1 MKYKHILIFSFLLPL
16 IVAKLFGQTTPYL
29 LGEMPAVFQKI
40 ENKLLEEDLDTVF
53 QLCSRL
59 VEGEQNPL
67 IKGIAYFYQGEAAA
81 LMNDFQSAAESF
93 DNAIKIFKATDF
105 KKGLAM
111 AYCKNGDLYFYQ
123 SELFKAD
130 SMYDQSI
137 TLAEKVG
144 LNEVLADAYQNK
156 AMIYT
161 DFQDAESAMDNSKKS
176 LKVSYFLNDL
186 NRIKNM
192 LNQIATNYH
201 SLGELDSA
209 IVYFQKTI
217 DLKNKNQD
225 PEGLIGDYS
234 ALGNL
239 YRQRGSYQQA
249 QEQLIKGLKIAEI
262 EKDTFSMMTLF
273 SEIGDVYAAQE
284 GWEKAEGH
292 YRKSLDLARSKNR
305 QFVEAGCLNKLGN
318 IYHLQGKES
327 AAIEKYELALKIYE
341 QINSKI
347 NAADVQ
353 ISLSKIY
360 KEGNQLEKAKI
371 YLLEALDARTQSA
384 DKLSILTVKMAL
396 AEIEIM
402 TGNRKKGVEL
412 IKECLP
418 EYEEMED
425 QEGLKNAYFLLS
437 ESYAKSND
445 YKLAFEYFQAYKNL
459 SDSLLSIERTKA
471 INELDLL
478 YTTEKKDKEIA
489 QQKAA
494 IEKQQMAI
502 EERNKRYLL
511 LAALGSLILLSVT
524 IGLLYSRKL
533 NRQLTTKNSLIESQK
548 VEIESERNRAEGL
561 LLNVLPET
569 VANELKQKGHATP
582 EHYDSVTVLFTDFEG
597 FTKIAS
603 SLSPTQVVNELND
616 CFLKFDEIAEKYN
629 LEKIKTIGDAYM
641 CAGGLPVRN
650 KTHPLDAISAAK
662 EMLAFVEKRNGKLAA
677 EGKPIWPIRIGIHT
691 GELVAGVV
699 GSKKFAYDIWGDTVN
714 VASRMES
721 NAGAGQINISE
732 ATYKLA
738 GDKFHCRFR
747 GEIEVKNKG
756 AMGMYI
762 VDV

>member
-1 MKYKHILIFSFLLPL
+1 MKYKHILVLCFLLPL
-16 IVAKLFGQTTPYL
+16 IAAKLIGQTAPYL
-29 LGEMPAVFQKI
+29 LEETPTIFKKI
-40 ENKLLEEDLDTVF
+40 ENKLLEEELDTVF

-59 VEGEQNPL
+59 IEDNQPPL
-67 IKGIAYFYQGEAAA
+67 TKGIAYFYQGEVAG
-81 LMNDFQSAAESF
+81 LMNDLQAGTGYF
-93 DNAIKIFKATDF
+93 NTAIKIFKSNDF

-111 AYCKNGDLYFYQ
+111 AYCKLGDLYFYQ
-123 SELFKAD
+123 RELLKAD
-130 SMYDQSI
+130 SMYDQAIALSEI
-137 TLAEKVG
+137 VEI
-144 LNEVLADAYQNK
+144 NEVLADAYQNK
-156 AMIYT
+156 SLIHT
-161 DFQDAESAMDNSKKS
+161 DFQDVESAMLSSKKS
-176 LKVSYFLNDL
+176 LKASYLLNDPD
-186 NRIKNM
+186 RIKNM

-201 SLGELDSA
+201 SQGNLDSA

-217 DLKNKNQD
+217 DLKNENQD
-225 PEGLIGDYS
+225 REGLIGDFS

-239 YRQRGSYQQA
+239 LRQRGSYTQA
-249 QEQLIKGLKIAEI
+249 QEQLINGLKIAET

-292 YRKSLDLARSKNR
+292 YRKSLDLASLKNR

-327 AAIEKYELALKIYE
+327 DAIQYYELALKIYE
-341 QINSKI
+341 RINSKI

-371 YLLEALDARTQSA
+371 YLLEALNARNQSA

-396 AEIEIM
+396 AEIEIL
-402 TGNRKKGVEL
+402 TGNRKKGNEL

-425 QEGLKNAYFLLS
+425 REGLKNAYFLLS
-437 ESYAKSND
+437 ESYAKSNN

-459 SDSLLSIERTKA
+459 SDSLLSVERTKA

-494 IEKQQMAI
+494 IEKQQLAI
-502 EERNKRYLL
+502 KERNKRYLL

-533 NRQLTTKNSLIESQK
+533 NQQLTTKNSLIESQK

-569 VANELKQKGHATP
+569 VANELKQKGQATP
-582 EHYDSVTVLFTDFEG
+582 EYYDSVTVVFTDFEG

-603 SLSPTQVVNELND
+603 SLSPEEVVNELNE
-616 CFLKFDEIAEKYN
+616 CFLKFDEIAEQYN

-650 KTHPLDAISAAK
+650 ETHPLDAI
-662 EMLAFVEKRNGKLAA
+662 LATKDILTFIEKRNDKFAA
-677 EGKPIWPIRIGIHT
+677 EGKPTWPIRIGIHT

-721 NAGAGQINISE
+721 NAGPGQINISE
-732 ATYKLA
+732 ATYKLV
-738 GDKFHCRFR
+738 GDKIHCQFR
-747 GEIEVKNKG
+747 GAIEVKNKG

-762 VDV
+762 VEV